1 MIHQK
6 QLIYQTLLKI
16 KNFFSV
22 KDTAQRIKNQIQ
34 NMRKY
39 LQNTFHKI
47 ICFRY
52 RKNSKLKAIQFYLFI
67 VCTYFFIHWFIF
79 GCVRASLWHVGSFVA
94 ACGLLSKCGSQVPE
108 CVGSVVIS
116 LRFGCPVAC
125 GILVPQPGIKLVSP
139 ALEGGFLT
147 TEPPGKSPNFK

>member
-6 QLIYQTLLKI
+6 QWIYQTLLKI

-94 ACGLLSKCGSQVPE
+94 ACGLLSKCGSQVPD
-108 CVGSVVIS
+108 V
-116 LRFGCPVAC
+116 C
-125 GILVPQPGIKLVSP
+125 GLSSYIAEVWLSCGMRDLSSPTRNQTCIPCIRRWILNHWTTREVPQ
-139 ALEGGFLT
+139 F
-147 TEPPGKSPNFK
+147 